1 MTSHS
6 RMMMAV
12 AAVAEVY
19 QEGAA
24 TVVMNQLFCV
34 TDQLFF
40 FFLSA
45 ASARCLLYCPTN
57 CLHDGLPT

>member
-1 MTSHS
+1 
-6 RMMMAV
+6 MMMAV

-40 FFLSA
+40 FSFRGQCTLFA
-45 ASARCLLYCPTN
+45 LLP
-57 CLHDGLPT
+57 H

>member
-1 MTSHS
+1 
-6 RMMMAV
+6 MAV
-12 AAVAEVY
+12 VAVAEVY

-40 FFLSA
+40 FFFPRPVHVVCFTAPLTA
-45 ASARCLLYCPTN
+45 YMTA
-57 CLHDGLPT
+57 CLHKL

>member
-1 MTSHS
+1 MAVA
-6 RMMMAV
+6 AV

-40 FFLSA
+40 FLSA

>member
-1 MTSHS
+1 M
-6 RMMMAV
+6 V
-12 AAVAEVY
+12 VAVAEVY

-24 TVVMNQLFCV
+24 TAVMNQLFCV
-34 TDQLFF
+34 TDQL

-57 CLHDGLPT
+57 CLRDGLPT

>member
-1 MTSHS
+1 
-6 RMMMAV
+6 MMMAV

-40 FFLSA
+40 FFPRPVHVVCFTAPLTA
-45 ASARCLLYCPTN
+45 YMTA
-57 CLHDGLPT
+57 CLHKL